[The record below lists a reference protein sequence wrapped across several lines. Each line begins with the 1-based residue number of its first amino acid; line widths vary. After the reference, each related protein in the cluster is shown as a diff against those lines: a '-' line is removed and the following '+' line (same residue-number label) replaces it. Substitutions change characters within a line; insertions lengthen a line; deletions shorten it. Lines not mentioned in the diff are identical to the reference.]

1 MFILWFLVVLFGI
14 MSIVFL
20 LGKGGF
26 LIAGYNTASAKEKAQ
41 YDEKK
46 LNQVFGIGS
55 ATIALLLLLSIFFED
70 AALKI
75 LPVGIV
81 LVVIALLIASN
92 TICKNKEVTASS
104 TSKPKSK
111 TSAIASIV
119 ITTIVCAAVLI
130 MLFTGDIT
138 IKVKDQS
145 LIADASFTSSTT
157 VEFQDIEEI
166 DYVSDIP
173 LGKRTNGV
181 GSAKLQAGH
190 FRNDLYGDYM
200 LYSYADCHD
209 YIVLKTKQGFVV
221 INAKNTQ
228 DTKQLYSN
236 LQNELS
242 K

>member
-1 MFILWFLVVLFGI
+1 MFILWFLLVLFGI
-14 MSIVFL
+14 MTIVFL

-26 LIAGYNTASAKEKAQ
+26 LIAGYNTASAEEKTQ

-55 ATIALLLLLSIFFED
+55 AIITLLLLLSIFFEE
-70 AALKI
+70 AAMKI

-92 TICKNKEVTASS
+92 TICKNKDVTALS
-104 TSKPKSK
+104 TSKQNSK
-111 TSAIASIV
+111 ASTIASIV
-119 ITTIVCAAVLI
+119 ITAIVCAAVLI
-130 MLFTGDIT
+130 MLFTGSIT
-138 IKVKDQS
+138 IKVNDQS

-157 VEFQDIEEI
+157 VQFQDIEEI
-166 DYVSDIP
+166 DYVSNIP

-221 INAKNTQ
+221 INAKNIQ

>member
-1 MFILWFLVVLFGI
+1 MFILWFLVILFGI
-14 MSIVFL
+14 MSIVFF

-26 LIAGYNTASAKEKAQ
+26 LIAGYNTASAEEKTQ

-46 LNQVFGIGS
+46 LNQTFGIGS
-55 ATIALLLLLSIFFED
+55 AIITLLLLISIFFEE
-70 AALKI
+70 AAMKI

-92 TICKNKEVTASS
+92 TMCKNKDVAAPS
-104 TSKPKSK
+104 TSKQKSK
-111 TSAIASIV
+111 TSTIISIV
-119 ITTIVCAAVLI
+119 ITIIVCAAVLF
-130 MLFTGDIT
+130 MLFTGNIT
-138 IKVKDQS
+138 IKVNDQS

-157 VEFQDIEEI
+157 VQFQDIEEI
-166 DYVSDIP
+166 NYVSNIA

-200 LYSYADCHD
+200 LYAYADCHD
-209 YIVLKTKQGFVV
+209 YIVLKTKHGFVV
-221 INAKNTQ
+221 INAKNPQ

>member
-20 LGKGGF
+20 LGKGSF

-46 LNQVFGIGS
+46 LNQTFGIGS
-55 ATIALLLLLSIFFED
+55 AILTLLLLLSIFFEE
-70 AALKI
+70 AAMKI
-75 LPVGIV
+75 LPIGIV

-92 TICKNKEVTASS
+92 TICKNKDADTSS
-104 TSKPKSK
+104 IPRQKSK
-111 TSAIASIV
+111 TSTIASIV
-119 ITTIVCAAVLI
+119 ITIIVCAAVLV
-130 MLFTGDIT
+130 MLFTGDVT

-157 VEFQDIEEI
+157 VQFQDIEEI
-166 DYVSDIP
+166 EYVSDIT

-200 LYSYADCHD
+200 LYSYFDCHD
-209 YIVLKTKQGFVV
+209 YIVIKTKQGFVV

>member
-1 MFILWFLVVLFGI
+1 MFILWFLVVLLGV
-14 MSIVFL
+14 MSVVFL

-26 LIAGYNTASAKEKAQ
+26 LIAGYNTASAGEKAQ

-46 LNQVFGIGS
+46 LNQTFGIGS
-55 ATIALLLLLSIFFED
+55 AIMTLLLLLSIFFEET
-70 AALKI
+70 AMKI
-75 LPVGIV
+75 LPIGII

-92 TICKNKEVTASS
+92 TICKNKDVTAPS
-104 TSKPKSK
+104 TSKQKSK
-111 TSAIASIV
+111 TSTIASIV
-119 ITTIVCAAVLI
+119 ITMIVCLGVLV

-138 IKVKDQS
+138 IKVNGQS
-145 LIADASFTSSTT
+145 LIADASFTSPTT
-157 VEFQDIEEI
+157 IQFQDIEEI
-166 DYVSDIP
+166 DYVRDIP
-173 LGKRTNGV
+173 LGKRTNGI

-200 LYSYADCHD
+200 LYSYSDCHD
-209 YIVLKTKQGFVV
+209 YIVLKTKLGFVV
-221 INAKNTQ
+221 INAKNSQ